1 MILSS
6 LSQQQDLLQAWVWA
20 MIHSAWIGITLAGLY
35 FLYLNYFPRSRPSV
49 KYKVGLSLFMLL
61 PIGSLIAFILHLP
74 SVSNAPVL
82 ATADPNP
89 SGVTEAW
96 STISSKAPSLASQI
110 PFFQGIEMYIPSL
123 FGVWCLGVIILS
135 IRMSLGYREV
145 YRLRSMSNPIPVPGI
160 NQLFDRLIVKS
171 GVKQNIRLATSH
183 LIDMPATIGYLKPII
198 LLPVSLI
205 NQLSTE
211 EAYAILAHELAHIIR
226 KDYLQNILISMTE
239 ILFFFHPSVWWFS
252 TTIKSL
258 REQCCDDLALEL
270 GAEPMALSKALVQLE
285 EHAPAPLFAMAFSH
299 KKQLFYRIQRLFNMQ
314 TKNEYSI
321 SRTQA
326 PMLICSLALIWILS
340 NLWTPIIAN
349 NVKIPLAKSFVW
361 EVPTKTVAVAPSDT
375 TKPKSKIEKISKD
388 NGKQKIELQLKDKE
402 ITELKVDDKIIP
414 PAEYNKYAEE
424 MESLKKELKEIDMPT
439 RVKDKPRDFEPR
451 DYEYNFAPRVFNFGE
466 NRIKSD
472 IDEMHVK
479 VQPKVR
485 IKSGAGGNTFYFDD
499 GRDGP
504 KIYGLGRG
512 MFPGRDNDPI
522 NWVIEGDSSYLKI
535 AGDKLIIKDE
545 HGDVIIDFND
555 DFRGLG
561 NNLYGLDHLKG
572 LKSLRD
578 ISELKKLYSEDMMN
592 KLERAKM
599 LDNDRLLWSKE
610 KSDKY
615 MEHSRKLLDDAQSH
629 QKELLDKMQWKLADD
644 MDARK
649 FFKDGQGFNLLSGK
663 GKLDQIIQDKLVDDH
678 IIKSGDKYEF
688 KINEKDLRINGK
700 KQDQKTY
707 NEFKA
712 LIEEKTGFELKENTS
727 FTFSG
732 SGKKD

>member
-1 MILSS
+1 
-6 LSQQQDLLQAWVWA
+6 
-20 MIHSAWIGITLAGLY
+20 
-35 FLYLNYFPRSRPSV
+35 
-49 KYKVGLSLFMLL
+49 
-61 PIGSLIAFILHLP
+61 
-74 SVSNAPVL
+74 
-82 ATADPNP
+82 
-89 SGVTEAW
+89 
-96 STISSKAPSLASQI
+96 
-110 PFFQGIEMYIPSL
+110 
-123 FGVWCLGVIILS
+123 
-135 IRMSLGYREV
+135 
-145 YRLRSMSNPIPVPGI
+145 
-160 NQLFDRLIVKS
+160 
-171 GVKQNIRLATSH
+171 
-183 LIDMPATIGYLKPII
+183 
-198 LLPVSLI
+198 
-205 NQLSTE
+205 
-211 EAYAILAHELAHIIR
+211 
-226 KDYLQNILISMTE
+226 
-239 ILFFFHPSVWWFS
+239 
-252 TTIKSL
+252 
-258 REQCCDDLALEL
+258 
-270 GAEPMALSKALVQLE
+270 
-285 EHAPAPLFAMAFSH
+285 
-299 KKQLFYRIQRLFNMQ
+299 
-314 TKNEYSI
+314 
-321 SRTQA
+321 
-326 PMLICSLALIWILS
+326 
-340 NLWTPIIAN
+340 
-349 NVKIPLAKSFVW
+349 
-361 EVPTKTVAVAPSDT
+361 
-375 TKPKSKIEKISKD
+375 
-388 NGKQKIELQLKDKE
+388 
-402 ITELKVDDKIIP
+402 
-414 PAEYNKYAEE
+414 
-424 MESLKKELKEIDMPT
+424 
-439 RVKDKPRDFEPR
+439 
-451 DYEYNFAPRVFNFGE
+451 
-466 NRIKSD
+466 
-472 IDEMHVK
+472 MHVK

-700 KQDQKTY
+700 KQDQKRTM
-707 NEFKA
+707 NSKH
-712 LIEEKTGFELKENTS
+712 LS
-727 FTFSG
+727 
-732 SGKKD
+732 KKRPDSN